1 MHEDEKALNSSVI
14 NACKLDYPIT
24 FRDAQDLE
32 LVRRKLLK
40 ASLIL
45 RSSVDVGRSLKTHIE
60 EVERTLQPSK
70 SQGSLEVLDQY
81 AASLEM
87 HARIVDVLYQQ
98 RWHQRRYINSYLHPS
113 PPTSCW

>member
-1 MHEDEKALNSSVI
+1 MHQDEKALNSSVV
-14 NACKLDYPIT
+14 NACKLDYPVT

-45 RSSVDVGRSLKTHIE
+45 RSSVDVGRSLRTHIE
-60 EVERTLQPSK
+60 EVARTLQQSK
-70 SQGSLEVLDQY
+70 SRRSIEVLDQY

-87 HARIVDVLYQQ
+87 HARIVDALLERLSGTTKLV
-98 RWHQRRYINSYLHPS
+98 SYSRP
-113 PPTSCW
+113 C